1 MGLCRSKNCGC
12 LEVFDT
18 FNQNIQF
25 TKLETFEFS
34 SSYLKMMSCYLR
46 KKPQKH
52 LMGDLIRLLGIKH
65 N

>member
-1 MGLCRSKNCGC
+1 MVV